1 MSRIWM
7 PGGAGG
13 ADLDVVTAGAGDV
26 LKGKVIV
33 GPDGEPLA
41 GTLALSG
48 DAGDSAV
55 LSGKTYYSTDP
66 KQKRTGTMANQG
78 AKTAALNCGGS
89 YTIPAGYHNGQG
101 KVTANSLVSQT
112 GVQSGK
118 TAAGAGQ
125 VLTGYEA
132 WVNGGRVT
140 GTMAN
145 QGKKETALNC
155 GGSYTIPA
163 GYHNGQGKVTANS
176 LASQTGVQSGKT
188 AAGAAQIQT
197 GYEAWVNGGR
207 VTGIMGTMNGGTY
220 APSGS
225 QQTISCSGKK
235 MNSNIVI
242 SAIPSKYV
250 DVTANQT
257 VFNNGVCRLI
267 KRVYPYYVEWV
278 KVMSSSGGS
287 ATYKWANK
295 TYGTAP
301 SGSNPNFGFKDTIE
315 YGYFLVLDGSVD
327 ITKFKTISVTATV
340 STDDSGSPLFYTLFQ
355 FPKNRND
362 QDGVDRKSNYVAG
375 KNGSKITMTY
385 DISSLTGYRFILLH
399 GDSGQMKLNFEL
411 FLNEITLIP

>member
-101 KVTANSLVSQT
+101 KVTANSLASQT

-207 VTGIMGTMNGGTY
+207 VTGTMATMNGGTY
-220 APSGS
+220 TPSGS
-225 QQTISCSGKK
+225 QQTINCAGKK
-235 MNSNIVI
+235 MLSDIVFKGAALYKKYGEKKLTTPTDRKTFTIVNPAGGKNCYYLSFNPGFKPVILYAQLEGEGMTVAVYGPIGGGNGFVTCWQRTTTGNSTEGVGFMVSSGFTI
-242 SAIPSKYV
+242 SANLVIIPVPIYGS
-250 DVTANQT
+250 
-257 VFNNGVCRLI
+257 
-267 KRVYPYYVEWV
+267 YYVSAV
-278 KVMSSSGGS
+278 GS
-287 ATYKWANK
+287 
-295 TYGTAP
+295 
-301 SGSNPNFGFKDTIE
+301 
-315 YGYFLVLDGSVD
+315 
-327 ITKFKTISVTATV
+327 
-340 STDDSGSPLFYTLFQ
+340 
-355 FPKNRND
+355 
-362 QDGVDRKSNYVAG
+362 
-375 KNGSKITMTY
+375 
-385 DISSLTGYRFILLH
+385 
-399 GDSGQMKLNFEL
+399 
-411 FLNEITLIP
+411 